1 MRGSLSTALVNSSQ
15 ILSRV
20 GLALA
25 ISSVSICA
33 QAESPVS
40 DKPIILAE
48 SPVNTQP
55 IIAETVALGSNEE
68 WSLHGQASYITQFKN
83 NFYSPY
89 SGSKSLL
96 NKSGGD
102 ISKSYTFSA
111 TIFAGARLWEG
122 AEIFYNPEMFE
133 GIPFSG
139 LSGLGGFTNGELQ
152 KGTSVPP
159 IYYMARLFLRQT
171 FGLGGGKEYAESG
184 ANQIAGSID
193 KRRIVLTYGYFSA
206 LDYFDANTYSH
217 DPRTQFMN
225 WSIMASGAYDYAANS
240 RGYTYGGVGEYYDDG
255 WSFRMARL
263 AMAQSPNTLALD
275 HQLTQQYGDQI
286 EITHQHRLNEQAGTL
301 RVLAFQN
308 RGLMATYR
316 DAINFGQQTNTT
328 PDIFNVRNGYQTKW
342 GYGINGEQAITENVG
357 AFARW
362 SWNNGQTET
371 QAFTDISKSLSGGL
385 SVKGAHWGRENDTL
399 GLGFAINGISAA
411 QISYLQQGGSTMFI
425 GDGKLSYRNEQIF
438 ESFYSLNIMKGAYLS
453 ADYQRIANPGY
464 NSARGPVNFFGLRA
478 HIEL

>member
-1 MRGSLSTALVNSSQ
+1 
-15 ILSRV
+15 
-20 GLALA
+20 
-25 ISSVSICA
+25 
-33 QAESPVS
+33 
-40 DKPIILAE
+40 
-48 SPVNTQP
+48 
-55 IIAETVALGSNEE
+55 
-68 WSLHGQASYITQFKN
+68 
-83 NFYSPY
+83 
-89 SGSKSLL
+89 
-96 NKSGGD
+96 
-102 ISKSYTFSA
+102 
-111 TIFAGARLWEG
+111 
-122 AEIFYNPEMFE
+122 
-133 GIPFSG
+133 
-139 LSGLGGFTNGELQ
+139 
-152 KGTSVPP
+152 
-159 IYYMARLFLRQT
+159 
-171 FGLGGGKEYAESG
+171 
-184 ANQIAGSID
+184 
-193 KRRIVLTYGYFSA
+193 
-206 LDYFDANTYSH
+206 
-217 DPRTQFMN
+217 MN